1 MSRQPA
7 AYVGASGANPSALL
21 DRLALDPAHIKGAE
35 RVTLM
40 GTHPFQFF
48 VFMPCFFLD
57 LVVNTVIA
65 LEGGSNGRP
74 E

>member
-1 MSRQPA
+1 MPRQPA

-21 DRLALDPAHIKGAE
+21 DRLALDPAHINGAE
-35 RVTLM
+35 RVTLLR
-40 GTHPFQFF
+40 TRPFQYF
-48 VFMPCFFLD
+48 VLMPCLSFD
-57 LVVNTVIA
+57 LVVHNVIA

>member
-1 MSRQPA
+1 MPRQPA
-7 AYVGASGANPSALL
+7 AYVGASVANPSALL
-21 DRLALDPAHIKGAE
+21 DRLALDPAHINGAE

-40 GTHPFQFF
+40 GTRPFIFLFLCHVFF
-48 VFMPCFFLD
+48 D
-57 LVVNTVIA
+57 LVVHTVIA